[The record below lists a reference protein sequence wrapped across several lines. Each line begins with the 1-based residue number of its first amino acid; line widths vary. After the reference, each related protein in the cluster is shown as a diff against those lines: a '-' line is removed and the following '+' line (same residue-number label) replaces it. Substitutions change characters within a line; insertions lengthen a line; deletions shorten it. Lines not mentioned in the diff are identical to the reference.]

1 MQAADESGQFL
12 GVWGTIGLSMS
23 QHGPLYEQLSR
34 GQAGDAA
41 AREEAYAEL
50 CRLITI
56 FVRAGMGQRLRDHR
70 ESVDVCQSIARSFVE
85 DHGAGKIRFGND
97 GELIEYLR
105 AVVQTKFARLS
116 RHDNA
121 AKRVPTGDG
130 PSTPPPMMP
139 SDSLEHTESLR
150 EVDEQFT
157 DEDREVARLR
167 LGGMSWEQIAAQ
179 LGQTPQALRKRWSRL
194 AQRLSDGPG

>member
-1 MQAADESGQFL
+1 
-12 GVWGTIGLSMS
+12 MS
-23 QHGPLYEQLSR
+23 QPGPLYEQLSR
-34 GQAGDAA
+34 GAAGDAA
-41 AREEAYAEL
+41 AREEAYTEL

-70 ESVDVCQSIARSFVE
+70 ESIDVCQSIARSFVE

-105 AVVQTKFARLS
+105 TVVQTKFARLS

-121 AKRVPTGDG
+121 AKRTPTGEG
-130 PSTPPPMMP
+130 PSTSPPPSGP
-139 SDSLEHTESLR
+139 ITPHESLEHGERLR

-167 LGGMSWEQIAAQ
+167 LGGMSWDQIAAQ
-179 LGQTPQALRKRWSRL
+179 LGQSPQALRKRWSRL
-194 AQRLSDGPG
+194 AQRLSDDSG

>member
-1 MQAADESGQFL
+1 
-12 GVWGTIGLSMS
+12 MS

-34 GQAGDAA
+34 GEAGDVA

-70 ESVDVCQSIARSFVE
+70 DSVDVCQSIARSFIE

-105 AVVQTKFARLS
+105 TVVQTKFSRLS

-121 AKRVPTGDG
+121 AKRVPTGEG
-130 PSTPPPMMP
+130 PSTSAPMMP
-139 SDSLEHTESLR
+139 YESLEHGECLR
-150 EVDEQFT
+150 DVDARFT

-179 LGQTPQALRKRWSRL
+179 LGQTPQTLRKRWSRL